1 MTSPT
6 DRFDVASHIE
16 GALPPP
22 LLSSASTMTG
32 RLELCPYGSHALQQG
47 TRRARPL
54 LRLGFSLCR
63 WTHRLRQDLEPCA
76 VVWLRKCPGPFSKSA
91 RRNIGTLNALGLFPP
106 PSLARLPILLFSCSP
121 HGLHRRHVIARQVAQ
136 RSTDPCRFKLQG
148 LTLSSSYSRR

>member
-6 DRFDVASHIE
+6 DRFDVVSHIE

-32 RLELCPYGSHALQQG
+32 CLAAMTVWISRPATWYSTRSAPVKNGLLSLSFFASATPRPRAMGRCVAAQMPWAFQQ
-47 TRRARPL
+47 
-54 LRLGFSLCR
+54 
-63 WTHRLRQDLEPCA
+63 
-76 VVWLRKCPGPFSKSA
+76 KCPKKHRHPQLA
-91 RRNIGTLNALGLFPP
+91 RTFPP
-106 PSLARLPILLFSCSP
+106 PSLARLPIPLFSCSP